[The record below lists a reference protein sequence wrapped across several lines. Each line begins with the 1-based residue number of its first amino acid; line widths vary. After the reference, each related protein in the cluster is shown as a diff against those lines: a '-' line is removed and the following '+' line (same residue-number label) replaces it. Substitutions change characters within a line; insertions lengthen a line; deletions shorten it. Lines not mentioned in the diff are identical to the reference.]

1 MSYIPLKYKQY
12 IFSDKIATEI
22 LHKAD
27 LGEGPRGARAS
38 PLFWVKEKKSQKE
51 EKPAGQAT
59 KKPTPP
65 PLSSRIRHCLPRDHC
80 CRTRRPLELNAYS
93 L

>member
-1 MSYIPLKYKQY
+1 MTKAANQQDNASSPL

-38 PLFWVKEKKSQKE
+38 PLFWVKEKKNRRRKKSRQGKRQKN
-51 EKPAGQAT
+51 Q
-59 KKPTPP
+59 PP
-65 PLSSRIRHCLPRDHC
+65 PPPSAQGSATVFLAIIAVGLADH
-80 CRTRRPLELNAYS
+80 
-93 L
+93 

>member
-1 MSYIPLKYKQY
+1 MTKAANQQDNASSPL

-38 PLFWVKEKKSQKE
+38 PLFWVKEKKIAEGRK
-51 EKPAGQAT
+51 AGRASD
-59 KKPTPP
+59 KKTNPP
-65 PLSSRIRHCLPRDHC
+65 PPSAQGSATVFLAIIAVGLADH
-80 CRTRRPLELNAYS
+80 
-93 L
+93 